1 VARLKRPLSILA
13 PLVIAGVL
21 LSSCGVGG
29 AVGDARESCRFV
41 HKAIAIE
48 QRSNQPGLNAEQRTS
63 LQAQALAELLRGTQ
77 SAADATSMDG
87 SWNALQTTINEAERV
102 PFSDVV
108 ASLSRICQVADSSTP
123 YLN

>member
-1 VARLKRPLSILA
+1 VARLRRPLWILT
-13 PLVIAGVL
+13 PLLLAGIV

-29 AVGDARESCRFV
+29 AVTAARQSCQYV
-41 HKAIAIE
+41 KHAIAIE
-48 QRSNQPGLNAEQRTS
+48 KQSNEPGLSASRKAS
-63 LQAQALAELLRGTQ
+63 LQAKALAELLRGTQ

-102 PFSDVV
+102 PLTYVV
-108 ASLSRICQVADSSTP
+108 APLTRLCRVADSNSP